1 MEKAFRIKTANWL
14 VEIVIPVVVLAII
27 AATIGWAVGE
37 ITFHFI
43 LATVLFAAGMLHLF
57 FVLRLKNPVHLI
69 PLGFYPFAAG
79 TFYSILFQN
88 HYVTGALAVLAGIF
102 FVLFIR
108 VLFKRKI
115 KWRYREVL
123 ELAARSVR
131 SAEDGFTARPFP
143 AGKIDAQPDEL
154 KSFAEFLLK
163 QAIAYPIAD
172 GEKLVLVIPENLFVY
187 LAGLKKDY
195 RAATYVEIDV
205 NGKMAVKISEED
217 YRRYQQEFTFDQL
230 CAALG
235 NLFADFF
242 EMHRNGKGADVIE
255 RMDELNFV
263 V

>member
-43 LATVLFAAGMLHLF
+43 LATVLLTAGMTHLF
-57 FVLRLKNPVHLI
+57 FVLRLKNTAHLI
-69 PLGFYPFAAG
+69 PLGFYLFAAG
-79 TFYSILFQN
+79 TFYSIPFQN
-88 HYVTGALAVLAGIF
+88 YYVTGALAVFAGIL
-102 FVLFIR
+102 FVLFIC

-143 AGKIDAQPDEL
+143 AGKIDAQPDKL

-172 GEKLVLVIPENLFVY
+172 GEKLALVIPENLFVY
-187 LAGLKKDY
+187 LTGLKKDY

-205 NGKMAVKISEED
+205 NGKMAVKISEKD

-235 NLFADFF
+235 NLFVDFL
-242 EMHRNGKGADVIE
+242 EMYRNGEADKIIE
-255 RMDELNFV
+255 RMNEIRLII
-263 V
+263 

>member
-1 MEKAFRIKTANWL
+1 MEKALRIKPANWL
-14 VEIVIPVVVLAII
+14 VEIGLPIIVLAGI
-27 AATIGWAVGE
+27 AGVVGWAVGE
-37 ITFHFI
+37 ITFRFV
-43 LATVLFAAGMLHLF
+43 LATILLAAAMLHLF
-57 FVLRLKNPVHLI
+57 FVLRLKNAAHLI
-69 PLGFYPFAAG
+69 PLGFYLSAAG

-88 HYVTGALAVLAGIF
+88 HYVTGALSVLAGIF
-102 FVLFIR
+102 FVLFMR

-143 AGKIDAQPDEL
+143 AGKIEAKPDEL

-187 LAGLKKDY
+187 LTGLKKDY

-205 NGKMAVKISEED
+205 SGKMAVKISEKD
-217 YRRYQQEFTFDQL
+217 YRRYQQEFTFDKL

-235 NLFADFF
+235 NMFADFL
-242 EMHRNGKGADVIE
+242 EKHRNGKGVEVIE

>member
-1 MEKAFRIKTANWL
+1 MEKALRIKPANWL
-14 VEIVIPVVVLAII
+14 VEIGLPIIVLAGI
-27 AATIGWAVGE
+27 AGVICWAVGE
-37 ITFHFI
+37 ITFRFV
-43 LATVLFAAGMLHLF
+43 LATLLLVVALLHLF
-57 FVLRLKNPVHLI
+57 FLLRLKNTAHLI
-69 PLGFYPFAAG
+69 PLGFYLFAAG
-79 TFYSILFQN
+79 TFYAIPFQIM
-88 HYVTGALAVLAGIF
+88 YVTGALAVPAGIF
-102 FVLFIR
+102 FALFMC

-131 SAEDGFTARPFP
+131 SAEDGFTARPFL
-143 AGKIDAQPDEL
+143 AGKIEAKPDEL

-187 LAGLKKDY
+187 LTGLKKDY

-205 NGKMAVKISEED
+205 NGKMAVKISEKD

-242 EMHRNGKGADVIE
+242 EMHRNGKSAEIIL
-255 RMDELNFV
+255 RMNELGLV